1 MLKSII
7 RTLLQKFIDDID
19 ADNCNITMEQ
29 QSKIIS
35 VLSNIA
41 NPDQR
46 MSKIQ
51 ACDYI
56 GVSRATFDNYVKDGF
71 IPKGIKQEGFKE
83 LSWQKSDLDMYD
95 DMPKYMRKYLQ
106 NYGWHFNKALCS
118 YAISF
123 MKKGGK
129 SLEPVSK
136 EYIDK
141 VLTQNNIK
149 LENNVGYDYVFVGN
163 MCKADYYGS
172 SITDER
178 HFALYIKDT
187 IDDED
192 AGDGTTMRRWY
203 ATMVANGTMVDWEDV
218 I

>member
-1 MLKSII
+1 MGRRKVSSTRGGIKNGGKIRYICWNTAVRLADVKSISDYSRNQSVILRLFKNKRQMLKSII

-83 LSWQKSDLDMYD
+83 LSWNKADLDIF
-95 DMPKYMRKYLQ
+95 LSSQ
-106 NYGWHFNKALCS
+106 N
-118 YAISF
+118 
-123 MKKGGK
+123 
-129 SLEPVSK
+129 
-136 EYIDK
+136 
-141 VLTQNNIK
+141 
-149 LENNVGYDYVFVGN
+149 
-163 MCKADYYGS
+163 
-172 SITDER
+172 
-178 HFALYIKDT
+178 
-187 IDDED
+187 
-192 AGDGTTMRRWY
+192 
-203 ATMVANGTMVDWEDV
+203 
-218 I
+218 